1 MAAAPCRCRK
11 KNLMERRLRFAD
23 IPEAFREMR
32 LGTFRVDVY
41 REPEQKKKALAAC
54 RMVKEYLGMFREAE
68 ERGMGLY
75 LYSGTKGSGKTRMAA
90 SIANELMEAHDAQ
103 VRFAVSTEI
112 LAEIRRTF
120 DKGSE
125 YTQSQVLDALKM
137 VEVLVLDD
145 FGTEKVTEWVADQ
158 FYHILNSRYVSRKV
172 TIFTSNES
180 LGTLKEVLVL
190 DDFGTEKVTEWV
202 ADQFYHILNSRYVSR
217 KVTIFTSNESLG
229 TLKYDDRIT
238 NRIKERSYQ
247 WVADQFYHILNS
259 RYVSRKVTIFTSNE
273 SLGTLKYDDR
283 ITNRIKERSYQIDF
297 PEESVRE
304 HMAEG
309 NMQYMIGRVMRT
321 GRRTGHDRRE

>member
-1 MAAAPCRCRK
+1 MTLEEKLGEIERQRRDISSSSSKQGMTRKIPQDSETCPVCGGMECVLFEEGGVLAAAPCRCRK

-180 LGTLKEVLVL
+180 LGTLK
-190 DDFGTEKVTEWV
+190 
-202 ADQFYHILNSRYVSR
+202 
-217 KVTIFTSNESLG
+217 
-229 TLKYDDRIT
+229 
-238 NRIKERSYQ
+238 
-247 WVADQFYHILNS
+247 
-259 RYVSRKVTIFTSNE
+259 
-273 SLGTLKYDDR
+273 YDDR

-309 NMQYMIGRVMRT
+309 NMQYMMRKVMHGYR
-321 GRRTGHDRRE
+321 

>member
-1 MAAAPCRCRK
+1 
-11 KNLMERRLRFAD
+11 MERRLRFAD

-41 REPEQKKKALAAC
+41 QEPEQKKKALAAC

-120 DKGSE
+120 DKGAE
-125 YTQSQVLDALKM
+125 YTQSQILDALKM

-145 FGTEKVTEWVADQ
+145 FGTEKVTE
-158 FYHILNSRYVSRKV
+158 
-172 TIFTSNES
+172 
-180 LGTLKEVLVL
+180 
-190 DDFGTEKVTEWV
+190 
-202 ADQFYHILNSRYVSR
+202 
-217 KVTIFTSNESLG
+217 
-229 TLKYDDRIT
+229 
-238 NRIKERSYQ
+238 

-309 NMQYMIGRVMRT
+309 NMQYMIGRVMQT